1 MFGFNMA
8 AAATTTAETLNRVTV
23 LGLLFNRQFFER
35 TRVARWFILRPKI
48 PIWVH
53 FGGPCNGKCW
63 YNLWPFGKNHG
74 RLV

>member
-1 MFGFNMA
+1 MRVF
-8 AAATTTAETLNRVTV
+8 TAGD
-23 LGLLFNRQFFER
+23 GLRAQPAEF
-35 TRVARWFILRPKI
+35 RVARWFILRPKI

-53 FGGPCNGKCW
+53 FGGPWNGKCW